1 MSPITGI
8 SKRENYV
15 SDGLLLRTLAR
26 GDANLVLRNILLRL
40 WGTDAWNTFLTD
52 LHYVFSGLELT
63 LDFKPETDE
72 FIDVQIKA
80 GKDWVPLEL
89 AGTGILQ
96 ATQIL
101 SYIHNF
107 EPSIMV
113 LNEPDSHLHP
123 NNQRLLCSL
132 LRCRTLRIGRST
144 LYRYLADENRR

>member
-72 FIDVQIKA
+72 FIDVRIKA

-123 NNQRLLCSL
+123 NNQS
-132 LRCRTLRIGRST
+132 
-144 LYRYLADENRR
+144 LADENRR